1 MFLNRYP
8 GYSFLTILLA
18 TFNLFHMGVVL
29 ASLVT
34 GLMSGILWAAGDKLW
49 ALVFLVIAAFGL
61 SHQIFSRLFH
71 LCSIRGLR
79 RKGDVLQVKNP
90 RTGEWLSWDR
100 VLSFEKANFP
110 SSGVRRSYANYP
122 GIRFALKRDPES
134 EEESLLV
141 AEDRFGWGME
151 PVRDRV
157 FEDLLKKYPQNA
169 VDV

>member
-1 MFLNRYP
+1 MNRYP
-8 GYSFLTILLA
+8 GYNFLTILLA

-34 GLMSGILWAAGDKLW
+34 GLMSGILWAAGTQMW
-49 ALVFLVIAAFGL
+49 ALVFLIIATCGL
-61 SHQIFSRLFH
+61 SHQTFSRLVH

-90 RTGEWLSWDR
+90 RTGEWLNWDR

-122 GIRFALKRDPES
+122 GIRFALKRDPGS
-134 EEESLLV
+134 AEESLLV